1 MMELTLMLMLAVAMF
16 ALFFCGFYAGVIKEK
31 YGKNWLQAVPIT
43 VAILMFNII
52 WILTE
57 LAKSSRYQ

>member
-1 MMELTLMLMLAVAMF
+1 MQLTLMIMLATAMIV
-16 ALFFCGFYAGVIKEK
+16 LFFCGFYSGVIKEK
-31 YGKNWLQAVPIT
+31 YGKNWLLAVPIT

-57 LAKSSRYQ
+57 LAKSSRFQ

>member
-1 MMELTLMLMLAVAMF
+1 MHLTLMIMLAVAMF
-16 ALFFCGFYAGVIKEK
+16 GLFFSGYYAGVIKEK

-43 VAILMFNII
+43 VAILLFNII

-57 LAKSSRYQ
+57 LAKSERYQ